1 MSASRPNPTVPPK
14 SAAKPR
20 KPRQNRQNATA
31 SWSMGSESATNAD
44 AFDGWKRAGAKNKKQ
59 TAAQRKKEFELV
71 TRQISEWVHDEAE
84 ADGKLIFKSIFISFI
99 SNLSP
104 FSLTVQFPCF
114 FISTTFNFHFMIL
127 VIFRWFVRFIRRCSI
142 YSR

>member
-31 SWSMGSESATNAD
+31 SWSMGSESTTNTD
-44 AFDGWKRAGAKNKKQ
+44 AYEGSKRVGAKNKKQ

-71 TRQISEWVHDEAE
+71 TRQISEWGHDEG
-84 ADGKLIFKSIFISFI
+84 DGKLIF
-99 SNLSP
+99 
-104 FSLTVQFPCF
+104 
-114 FISTTFNFHFMIL
+114 
-127 VIFRWFVRFIRRCSI
+127 
-142 YSR
+142 